1 MRFLLT
7 AGPTREPLDPVRY
20 LSNRSSGK
28 MGYALAHAALAAG
41 HEVTLVTGPVCLPA
55 PPGATMTPVTTA
67 DEMFDAVHSRVF
79 NADAIILCAAV
90 ADFRP
95 ASCSPQKIKKGS
107 AATLLLE
114 LVPTRDILFS
124 LRDLPPNQTGHQPII
139 VGFAAETNDIL
150 ENARRKL
157 RAKGC
162 ALLVVNDVSRAD
174 IGFET
179 DRNELTLLF
188 ASGEE
193 RTLALAQKEV
203 LATELIKIITG
214 LAKY

>member
-1 MRFLLT
+1 MHFLLT

-28 MGYALAHAALAAG
+28 MGYALARAALAAG
-41 HEVTLVTGPVCLPA
+41 HKVTLVTGPVCLPA
-55 PPGATMTPVTTA
+55 PAAATTLPVTTA
-67 DEMFDAVHSRVF
+67 DEMFAAVHSQLSS
-79 NADAIILCAAV
+79 ADIIILCAAV

-95 ASCSPQKIKKGS
+95 ASLAPTKIKKGT

-114 LVPTRDILFS
+114 LVPTRDILLS
-124 LRDLPPNQTGHQPII
+124 LRDLPPNANGHQPIV
-139 VGFAAETNDIL
+139 VGFAAETDHVL

-157 RAKGC
+157 RDKGC

-174 IGFET
+174 IGFES
-179 DRNELTLLF
+179 DANELTLLF

-193 RTLALAQKEV
+193 RTLAFAQKEV
-203 LATELIKIITG
+203 LAANLIKIIAQS
-214 LAKY
+214 AK